1 MILIK
6 KKYQSQLNE
15 AFLANNLHES
25 FLLVKAS
32 DRDISVNYQA
42 LAILSPYFRNLMAS
56 SPCCTKPTLL
66 LPEFSASSIEL
77 FISMV
82 TDGTTKTPIKT
93 PGEAAEIIKVAKAF
107 DIDAS
112 DYTVVVSGEESQV
125 KQEPDVQILEADE
138 SYNKED
144 AVWLEDLNTEIAEQR
159 ANQFD
164 LSNITPSISLDES
177 TMSQLDASFAPP
189 GEETDL
195 NCQVCYVAHNKLSL
209 LLMHYIHA
217 HFMKEARSE
226 FRSFATY
233 KTCNI
238 CNKDCKSLQQLY
250 VHIGVKHMKI
260 NSLLVKHGY
269 KEHIKPTKNGK
280 PTKDLQSDLGT
291 IDVLAKSLVIAD
303 VSKADLEVKDEI
315 KDVSFSKVKKS
326 INSCQLCDKEVEGLS
341 SLWNHYTNSHFHKDI
356 KQSYGHLM
364 DFEEMKCKLC
374 DKQMKQ
380 KHGLL
385 MHVGTV
391 HQKVNEVLV
400 VRGLNPLE
408 VKHSKLERTSLDS
421 SIV

>member
-6 KKYQSQLNE
+6 KKYQSSLNE
-15 AFLANNLHES
+15 AFLANNLHENY
-25 FLLVKAS
+25 LLVKAS

-42 LAILSPYFRNLMAS
+42 LTILSPYFRNLMAS
-56 SPCCTKPTLL
+56 SPCCAQPTLL

-112 DYTVVVSGEESQV
+112 DYTVVVSGEERQV
-125 KQEPDVQILEADE
+125 KQEPDVQILEEDE

-144 AVWLEDLNTEIAEQR
+144 AVWLKDFNTEIAEQR
-159 ANQFD
+159 EHQFD
-164 LSNITPSISLDES
+164 LSSITPSISLDES
-177 TMSQLDASFAPP
+177 TMSQLDASFGPP
-189 GEETDL
+189 GGETSL
-195 NCQVCYVAHNKLSL
+195 NCQVCYVEHNKLSL
-209 LLMHYIHA
+209 LLIHYIHA

-226 FRSFATY
+226 FRSFASN

-238 CNKDCKSLQQLY
+238 CSKDCKSSQQLY
-250 VHIGVKHMKI
+250 VHIGVKHKKI

-269 KEHIKPTKNGK
+269 KEHTKPVKNGRPTKETHTNEV
-280 PTKDLQSDLGT
+280 TTDL
-291 IDVLAKSLVIAD
+291 LATSLVIAD
-303 VSKADLEVKDEI
+303 VSKTDFEVKDDI
-315 KDVSFSKVKKS
+315 NDSSVTKGKKS
-326 INSCQLCDKEVEGLS
+326 VNSCQLCEKEVEGLS
-341 SLWNHYTNSHFHKDI
+341 FLWNHYTNSHFHKDI

-364 DFEEMKCKLC
+364 DFEEMRCKLC

-380 KHGLL
+380 KQGLL

-400 VRGLNPLE
+400 KYGLNPLE
-408 VKHSKLERTSLDS
+408 VKNSKLDRASLDS